1 MQKLLLL
8 SLVFFLYLQGC
19 GHELPAPVTEEDPE
33 ELNRELTLEDF
44 ARPESCAPC
53 HPNHYDEWEG
63 SMHAYAAIDPVFL
76 KMQDRGQ
83 EDTNKQLDQF
93 CIQCHSPVASKL
105 GHTPPGYRQEDL
117 PPLALKGVSCTA
129 CHSIV
134 SVEEHKNA
142 QATFDPREGM
152 RGSIP
157 DPISTP
163 AHKSVYS
170 ELFTS
175 SDLCGACHNV
185 INGRN
190 VIIENTYTEWVSS
203 PAAAEGIQCQDCHM
217 PAYQGQAA
225 VGGPQRE
232 VHRHTF
238 VGVDVA
244 LIDDFPD
251 KEEQFRL
258 VTELLRSAARI
269 EVTVPDSVRSGGF
282 FPLYVTITSLTAGHN
297 LPTGAVA
304 DRQMWL
310 AVTITDQATGEVVYQ
325 SGHLDANGDLYDR
338 HSEIA
343 PNLDYDLVVFNQQLV
358 GETGDDVFF
367 SWEAFDER
375 TIAIP
380 PLESVTPRYFIRLPD
395 TVQGPLKVDVR
406 LRFRTF
412 PPFLLRMLDLDDIAA
427 RLPIIDMDE
436 WEGTI
441 ALR

>member
-1 MQKLLLL
+1 MRYT
-8 SLVFFLYLQGC
+8 VFFLLILFVVFSAC
-19 GHELPAPVTEEDPE
+19 SHELPSPVTDEGPDN
-33 ELNRELTLEDF
+33 LDRELKLEDF
-44 ARPESCAPC
+44 AMPESCAPC

-63 SMHAYAAIDPVFL
+63 SMHAYAAIDPVFI
-76 KMQDRGQ
+76 KMQEHGQ
-83 EDTNKQLDQF
+83 KETDKKLDQF

-105 GHTPPGYRQEDL
+105 GHTPAGYKQEDL
-117 PPLALKGVSCTA
+117 PPLALKSVSCTS

-142 QATFDPREGM
+142 GAVFDPREGF

-157 DPISTP
+157 DPVSTP
-163 AHKSVYS
+163 AHKSIYS

-185 INGRN
+185 VNGRD
-190 VIIENTYTEWVSS
+190 VIIENTYTEWQSS
-203 PAAAEGIQCQDCHM
+203 PAAAAGQQCQDCHM

-225 VGGPQRE
+225 VGGPVRE

-251 KEEQFRL
+251 REEQARL
-258 VTELLRSAARI
+258 VTELLRSAAQI
-269 EVTVPDSVRSGGF
+269 DVTAPDSVRAGGF
-282 FPLYVTITSLTAGHN
+282 FPLYVTITSLTAGHH

-310 AVTITDQATGEVVYQ
+310 AVTITDQATGEIVYQ

-375 TIAIP
+375 TVTIP

-395 TVQGPLKVDVR
+395 SVQGPLNVTVR

-412 PPFLLRMLDLDDIAA
+412 PPFLLRMLALDDIAA
-427 RLPIIDMDE
+427 RLPIVDMAE

-441 ALR
+441 AVN